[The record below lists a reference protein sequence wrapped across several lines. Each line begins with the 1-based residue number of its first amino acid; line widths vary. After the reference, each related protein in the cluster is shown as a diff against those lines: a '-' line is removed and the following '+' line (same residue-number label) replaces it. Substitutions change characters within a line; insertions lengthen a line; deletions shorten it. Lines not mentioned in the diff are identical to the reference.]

1 MCPECRALRK
11 KLRDALVERKIK
23 EAVKVAAEGTAKM
36 TGVMK
41 KSTTKKSVADKKST
55 GTSGKPP
62 KEQAFNE
69 QE

>member
-11 KLRDALVERKIK
+11 KLRDALIERKIK
-23 EAVKVAAEGTAKM
+23 EAVAAAAEGAAKM
-36 TGVMK
+36 TGLK
-41 KSTTKKSVADKKST
+41 KKTTAKKAESKKST
-55 GTSGKPP
+55 GTAAKPP